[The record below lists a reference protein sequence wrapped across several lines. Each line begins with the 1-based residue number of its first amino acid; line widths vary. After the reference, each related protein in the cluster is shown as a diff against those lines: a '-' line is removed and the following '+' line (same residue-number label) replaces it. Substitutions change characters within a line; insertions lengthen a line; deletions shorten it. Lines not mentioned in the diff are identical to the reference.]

1 MNIMQHLSAASLK
14 RKVYHMA
21 VAFTAIVPDSA
32 TSESTIISTGHPNGA
47 EPLCLAVPSSV
58 Q

>member
-1 MNIMQHLSAASLK
+1 MNIMRHLSMASLK
-14 RKVYHMA
+14 RKVYRMA
-21 VAFTAIVPDSA
+21 EAFTAIVPNSA
-32 TSESTIISTGHPNGA
+32 ISESTIISLGHPNGA

>member
-1 MNIMQHLSAASLK
+1 MASLK
-14 RKVYHMA
+14 RKVYRMA
-21 VAFTAIVPDSA
+21 EAFTAIVPNSA
-32 TSESTIISTGHPNGA
+32 ISESTIISLGHPNGA